1 MSLTLAGCGE
11 AHLAASPNERK
22 PIVRIPMTC
31 ELMAAP
37 VAAEYPKEGQDGKD
51 KMFEYWDL
59 IEAANGNLKA
69 TKECQSRQRKRFA
82 KG

>member
-1 MSLTLAGCGE
+1 
-11 AHLAASPNERK
+11 
-22 PIVRIPMTC
+22 MTC